1 MYNGVGLTSV
11 RGTATS
17 GHIQTNRS
25 HVRAS
30 DVRRKTQ
37 VNAHQSSTDA
47 HPRHS
52 QKNLNTKQKSSS
64 ILSKQDSD
72 RLKKRHIEQQLLE
85 LRERLEDG
93 RILSAE
99 EIDLRVQRERDRLI
113 QLLNKEEEHQQEEE
127 KRTKLAEEQNTQDQ
141 QNTTL
146 PVTASNRSQ
155 PTYYRDQRLGL
166 SLGSGRAR
174 EIKTNSHVRE
184 VLKER
189 ENEKMRG
196 AFGIPRGLEGTS

>member
-37 VNAHQSSTDA
+37 VNAHQSSTDTN
-47 HPRHS
+47 PRHAK
-52 QKNLNTKQKSSS
+52 KNLNTKDKSSS
-64 ILSKQDSD
+64 IVSKQDLD
-72 RLKKRHIEQQLLE
+72 RLKKRHMEQQLLE

-99 EIDLRVQRERDRLI
+99 EIDLRVQRERDRLM
-113 QLLNKEEEHQQEEE
+113 QLLNKEEEHQQEDEQR
-127 KRTKLAEEQNTQDQ
+127 KKLAEEQKTQDE
-141 QNTTL
+141 QNANL
-146 PVTASNRSQ
+146 PLTAPNRSQ

-174 EIKTNSHVRE
+174 EIESNRHVRE

-196 AFGIPRGLEGTS
+196 AFGIRRGLEGR